1 MFVHLILTAEC
12 LAAELVPGA
21 KYWDSERET
30 GKQQHAQLATQS
42 SLHVNKF
49 GTDRRDDGRP
59 PSWLENIL
67 VCKYNIFQTF
77 GSGRGPRVWPFRGE
91 VACPSCAGFT
101 ADSALWVTILAGGR
115 RFSRCRHGAVCAA
128 RRWTDQ
134 LQPAWC
140 SLPPLPGPFQH
151 RPHVSAL
158 LLGTRAP
165 PHRTNTKHYGA
176 SLMSHISTPA
186 PPPQI
191 LAISLSQYWQGSVL
205 VLTLLTE
212 QNCTKTHQL

>member
-134 LQPAWC
+134 LQPGLV
-140 SLPPLPGPFQH
+140 LPSPPARTIPT
-151 RPHVSAL
+151 SAACL
-158 LLGTRAP
+158 
-165 PHRTNTKHYGA
+165 
-176 SLMSHISTPA
+176 
-186 PPPQI
+186 
-191 LAISLSQYWQGSVL
+191 GSVARHPRPATPHQHQAL
-205 VLTLLTE
+205 WSLTHE
-212 QNCTKTHQL
+212 SY

>member
-1 MFVHLILTAEC
+1 MGFR
-12 LAAELVPGA
+12 
-21 KYWDSERET
+21 ERET

-59 PSWLENIL
+59 PSWLTNIL

-165 PHRTNTKHYGA
+165 PHRTNTQHYGA

-186 PPPQI
+186 TSTTFANI
-191 LAISLSQYWQGSVL
+191 GNLSSHNIGKARYSYYSLDKMAQKHINYEVL
-205 VLTLLTE
+205 IIYVL
-212 QNCTKTHQL
+212 

>member
-158 LLGTRAP
+158 LLGTRARHTAP
-165 PHRTNTKHYGA
+165 TPSIMEPH
-176 SLMSHISTPA
+176 S
-186 PPPQI
+186 
-191 LAISLSQYWQGSVL
+191 
-205 VLTLLTE
+205 
-212 QNCTKTHQL
+212 